1 MEHKLTITLP
11 EDVFRPLIET
21 AQSEGV
27 SPEQVITRLIK
38 AGTSCGAKPQD
49 SLRELFGSIDMGYAM
64 GADNESIDRDLAREY
79 GATHDVDVVGEVK

>member
-21 AQSEGV
+21 AESEGV
-27 SPEQVITRLIK
+27 SPEQVVTRLVK
-38 AGTSCGAKPQD
+38 AGTSRRTKPPQHGR
-49 SLRELFGSIDMGYAM
+49 LRELFGSIDMGYAT

-79 GATHDVDVVGEVK
+79 SATHEDER